1 MHMAQQKPER
11 RSIDDI
17 LRLVDELSPEEQE
30 ELDEKM
36 KLRWLR
42 RAVDQADESLAQGK
56 TVSQEEL
63 DRRLDAIHAE
73 IVERQK

>member
-1 MHMAQQKPER
+1 MAQQKPER
-11 RSIDDI
+11 RSIDEI
-17 LRLVDELSPEEQE
+17 LRFVDELSPDEQE

-42 RAVDQADESLAQGK
+42 RAVDQADESLVQGN

-73 IVERQK
+73 IVERQKK

>member
-1 MHMAQQKPER
+1 MAQQKPER